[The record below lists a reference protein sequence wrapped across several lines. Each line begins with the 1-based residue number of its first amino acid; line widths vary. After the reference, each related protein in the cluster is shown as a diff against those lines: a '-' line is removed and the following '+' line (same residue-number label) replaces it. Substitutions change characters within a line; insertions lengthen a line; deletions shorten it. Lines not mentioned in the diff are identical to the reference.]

1 VKTATPSAGS
11 GPRVGWWKALIKWA
25 VFLAVYVPLCF
36 FVLEPAFN
44 ALWTRF
50 WVLFHAAY
58 LRIFMTL
65 APWVLVGLLVFYA
78 IQSVRAF
85 REGMREG
92 RRRPAGSQHG

>member
-1 VKTATPSAGS
+1 
-11 GPRVGWWKALIKWA
+11 VGWWKALIKWA
-25 VFLAVYVPLCF
+25 VFLAFFVPLIRF
-36 FVLEPAFN
+36 ILEPIYET
-44 ALWTRF
+44 LWAQF
-50 WVLFHAAY
+50 PAAHVAY